1 LPLSISDFL
10 LYFKT
15 NIYFINIISNSQFWE
30 IRCYSGKCAWLK
42 PYCSVSCIVLHYNY
56 PLNRSPFWKI
66 YKKQLAT
73 TSYDIT
79 IYLKPNECGNVIV
92 VLSCH
97 LKANVIYTDLS
108 PCGGAERLTLLTM
121 HALCQKGVKFD
132 LTTSVKPNMIK
143 LENAYGNNIASI
155 VNKLEKVNILESL
168 DEPVINK
175 IIEKGNYDIT
185 INTHGDTLPYYHC
198 SLSKNNAITYCH
210 FPSAK
215 YHIDSENLEYL
226 RDIKISGFTQI
237 PDIDYSK
244 NKEANIFDVETEHKV
259 KKYFKFLRNKYYN
272 MMKNT
277 LVLTNSEYTRKAI
290 SNAFNIDAKILYPPV
305 DVETFQKIASKSNHQ
320 REDIIL
326 VISRIAPDKQIEN
339 AIEVARLI
347 RRRGIGKGMIIA
359 GNLHDYDNRYYQ
371 QLKKMIDDYGLS
383 DFVRLQTNISF
394 SKLVELLQLAKV
406 YFHPRIDEHFGIS
419 IVEAM
424 ASGLVPIVS
433 DIGGHTEF
441 VPPKYHFHTLGHA
454 ADLIALAF
462 EEKNSERRA
471 LSDSTTKFSNSNYV
485 LSLHCII
492 SELLNTDI
500 ANTQIS

>member
-1 LPLSISDFL
+1 MFSHMIGVLFRRSI
-10 LYFKT
+10 
-15 NIYFINIISNSQFWE
+15 
-30 IRCYSGKCAWLK
+30 
-42 PYCSVSCIVLHYNY
+42 
-56 PLNRSPFWKI
+56 
-66 YKKQLAT
+66 KKQLAT

-79 IYLKPNECGNVIV
+79 IYPKPNECGNAIVI
-92 VLSCH
+92 LSCL
-97 LKANVIYTDLS
+97 LKANVIYTDLI
-108 PCGGAERLTLLTM
+108 PCGVAERLTLLTM
-121 HALCQKGVKFD
+121 YALSQKGVNFD
-132 LTTSVKPNMIK
+132 LTTCVKPDMTK
-143 LENAYGNNIASI
+143 LENAYGNKMASI
-155 VNKLEKVNILESL
+155 VKKSEKVNILESL
-168 DEPVINK
+168 EEPVINR
-175 IIEKGNYDIT
+175 IVEKGNYDIT

-198 SLSKNNAITYCH
+198 SLSKNNALTYCH

-244 NKEANIFDVETEHKV
+244 NKEAHIFDVECEHKV

-290 SNAFNIDAKILYPPV
+290 SNAFYIDAKVLYPPV
-305 DVETFQKIASKSNHQ
+305 DVDTFQKIASKSNQ
-320 REDIIL
+320 REDMIL

-359 GNLHDYDNRYYQ
+359 GNLHDYDNHYYQ
-371 QLKKMIDDYGLS
+371 QLRKMIADLGLS
-383 DFVRLQTNISF
+383 DCVSLQTNISF
-394 SKLVELLQLAKV
+394 SKLVELMQLAKV
-406 YFHPRIDEHFGIS
+406 YFHPRIDAHSGMS

-441 VPPKYHFHTLGHA
+441 VPSKYHFHTLGHA
-454 ADLIALAF
+454 ADLLALAF
-462 EEKNSERRA
+462 GATDLERRS
-471 LSDSTTKFSNSNYV
+471 LSNYTTKFSNSNYV
-485 LSLHCII
+485 LSFHSIL
-492 SELLNTDI
+492 SELLNTDV
-500 ANTQIS
+500 ADTHISRS

>member
-1 LPLSISDFL
+1 VLGLHL
-10 LYFKT
+10 
-15 NIYFINIISNSQFWE
+15 
-30 IRCYSGKCAWLK
+30 
-42 PYCSVSCIVLHYNY
+42 IVLSLVLFCIIIY
-56 PLNRSPFWKI
+56 PLNRTPFWKI

-121 HALCQKGVKFD
+121 HALCQKGVNFD

-143 LENAYGNNIASI
+143 LENAYGNKIASI

-168 DEPVINK
+168 DEAVINR

-185 INTHGDTLPYYHC
+185 INTHGDTLPYYHY

-226 RDIKISGFTQI
+226 RDIKISGFTQL
-237 PDIDYSK
+237 PDIDYLE
-244 NKEANIFDVETEHKV
+244 NKEAIIFVET
-259 KKYFKFLRNKYYN
+259 
-272 MMKNT
+272 
-277 LVLTNSEYTRKAI
+277 EYTRKAI
-290 SNAFNIDAKILYPPV
+290 FNAFYIDAKILYPPV
-305 DVETFQKIASKSNHQ
+305 DVETFQKIASKSNHR
-320 REDIIL
+320 REDMIL

-371 QLKKMIDDYGLS
+371 QLKKMIADYGLS
-383 DFVRLQTNISF
+383 DFVSLQTNISF
-394 SKLVELLQLAKV
+394 RKLVELMQLAKV

-454 ADLIALAF
+454 ADLMALAF
-462 EEKNSERRA
+462 EEKNSERRV

-485 LSLHCII
+485 LSLHRII

-500 ANTQIS
+500 ANPQIS